1 MLPTGLER
9 TVLSVMVIVLVKVF
23 AIVDFHID
31 DDPKSDA
38 QVCCMVEHTFP
49 QEPYRAC
56 HEQHATA
63 QMDNGT
69 VMCIHQC
76 YYKAIGMFAAD
87 GKVNTDAYI
96 KYRDEL
102 DPTLRDAFTYSM
114 VVCAKVIAKRMNN
127 NIAEV
132 NKMRCSP
139 LPYLFN
145 RCLME
150 VGIGNCPPERWMNSS
165 LCDNILGVI
174 VKMYGPG
181 VIYKPG
187 E

>member
-1 MLPTGLER
+1 MLHGRAHISPGTVPGMPR
-9 TVLSVMVIVLVKVF
+9 TARHPADGQWNRYGMRIALHFPIKPFPNVSSLH
-23 AIVDFHID
+23 A
-31 DDPKSDA
+31 
-38 QVCCMVEHTFP
+38 FP
-49 QEPYRAC
+49 Q
-56 HEQHATA
+56 
-63 QMDNGT
+63 
-69 VMCIHQC
+69 CIHQC

-102 DPTLRDAFTYSM
+102 DPALRDAFTYSM
-114 VVCAKVIAKRMNN
+114 VVCAKIIAKRMNN

-150 VGIGNCPPERWMNSS
+150 VGIGNCPPERWMN
-165 LCDNILGVI
+165 CKHG
-174 VKMYGPG
+174 
-181 VIYKPG
+181 
-187 E
+187 